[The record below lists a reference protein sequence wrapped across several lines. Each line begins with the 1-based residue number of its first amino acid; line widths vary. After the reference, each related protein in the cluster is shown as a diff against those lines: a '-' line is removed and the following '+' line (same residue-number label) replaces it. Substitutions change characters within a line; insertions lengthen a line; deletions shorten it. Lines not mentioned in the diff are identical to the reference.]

1 MAKEFVCMRP
11 FLGRR
16 KGMRMLHKKEQPF
29 IDVVLLAFVLVL
41 GLLVSLMPGCTVK
54 QPNTMTI
61 DERLEPYRYF
71 IKDTLYRG
79 EGVEVFV
86 GEGYYKLDNQ
96 QRIDFAQ
103 NLSWSYYPTKVVVKD
118 VRTNY
123 VLMSVSEDRH
133 IQLIWQQEYNK
144 GDE

>member
-1 MAKEFVCMRP
+1 MLRDQKTSY
-11 FLGRR
+11 LG
-16 KGMRMLHKKEQPF
+16 MILCA
-29 IDVVLLAFVLVL
+29 VVLVL
-41 GLLVSLMPGCTVK
+41 GLLVAFMQGCTVK

>member
-1 MAKEFVCMRP
+1 
-11 FLGRR
+11 
-16 KGMRMLHKKEQPF
+16 MLHEQRPSSLGL
-29 IDVVLLAFVLVL
+29 ILCAVVLVL
-41 GLLVSLMPGCTVK
+41 GLLIAFLPGCTIK

-123 VLMSVSEDRH
+123 RLMSISEDRY